1 MSEPGAATGSGVAA
15 PRTPRVWCDRRVTT
29 PRRAARGAVLLPLAL
44 AGVLV
49 TSACTGSGDDP
60 AASAST
66 TAATAATT
74 PAEGATSA
82 STEPSTPSGPPAST
96 APVVGESTLPAA
108 GLGQAVDFGDGLS
121 ATVESVEDVQ
131 LTAEGPGEV
140 AGPGVAVRVSLRN
153 GTTARVD
160 LGGVL
165 VSTTY
170 ADGAPGDPSTSA
182 PSDVPTGV
190 LEPGG
195 SAEGTWVFSRPSGSQ
210 GSVEVSVG
218 SISSSSV
225 VVVRS

>member
-1 MSEPGAATGSGVAA
+1 
-15 PRTPRVWCDRRVTT
+15 
-29 PRRAARGAVLLPLAL
+29 VLLPLAL

-49 TSACTGSGDDP
+49 TGACTGSGEEP
-60 AASAST
+60 AASPT
-66 TAATAATT
+66 TAATTGTATA

-82 STEPSTPSGPPAST
+82 APEPSTPAGPPAST

-108 GLGQAVDFGDGLS
+108 GPGQAVDFGDGLS

-153 GTTARVD
+153 GTGARVD

-190 LEPGG
+190 LEPGD
-195 SAEGTWVFSRPSGSQ
+195 SAEGTWVFSRPAGGE
-210 GSVEVSVG
+210 GSVEVTVG

-225 VVVRS
+225 VVVRT

>member
-1 MSEPGAATGSGVAA
+1 
-15 PRTPRVWCDRRVTT
+15 
-29 PRRAARGAVLLPLAL
+29 
-44 AGVLV
+44 
-49 TSACTGSGDDP
+49 
-60 AASAST
+60 
-66 TAATAATT
+66 
-74 PAEGATSA
+74 
-82 STEPSTPSGPPAST
+82 
-96 APVVGESTLPAA
+96 VGESTLPAA

-153 GTTARVD
+153 GTSARVD

-190 LEPGG
+190 LEPGDG
-195 SAEGTWVFSRPSGSQ
+195 AEGTWVFSRPAG
-210 GSVEVSVG
+210 GGGPVEVTVG
-218 SISSSSV
+218 SISSSAV

>member
-1 MSEPGAATGSGVAA
+1 
-15 PRTPRVWCDRRVTT
+15 
-29 PRRAARGAVLLPLAL
+29 VLLPLAL

-49 TSACTGSGDDP
+49 TGACTGPGEEP
-60 AASAST
+60 AASPT
-66 TAATAATT
+66 TAATTGTATA

-82 STEPSTPSGPPAST
+82 APEPTTPAGPPAST

-108 GLGQAVDFGDGLS
+108 GPGQAVDFGDGLS

-153 GTTARVD
+153 GTSARVD

-190 LEPGG
+190 LEPGD
-195 SAEGTWVFSRPSGSQ
+195 SAEGTWVFSRPAGGE
-210 GSVEVSVG
+210 GSVEVTVG

-225 VVVRS
+225 VVVRT

>member
-1 MSEPGAATGSGVAA
+1 M
-15 PRTPRVWCDRRVTT
+15 
-29 PRRAARGAVLLPLAL
+29 LLPLAL
-44 AGVLV
+44 AGVLA
-49 TSACTGSGDDP
+49 TSACTGAADDP
-60 AASAST
+60 AASST
-66 TAATAATT
+66 TAATAAT
-74 PAEGATSA
+74 PVEGATSA
-82 STEPSTPSGPPAST
+82 PPAPSTPAGPPAST

-153 GTTARVD
+153 GTSARVD

-170 ADGAPGDPSTSA
+170 ADGAPGDPSTST

-190 LEPGG
+190 LEPGA
-195 SAEGTWVFSRPSGSQ
+195 SAEGTWVFSRPSGTG